1 MVKVYKNVCI
11 TGAGNGIGRAIAIA
25 MSNEGYN
32 VVCADI
38 DLKQAKDT
46 LDFILNKQGSGIAVE
61 TDVTKAFD
69 IKNMINTTCLLYT
82 SPSPRDLMRSRMP
95 SSA

>member
-32 VVCADI
+32 VTCADI
-38 DLKQAKDT
+38 DLQQK
-46 LDFILNKQGSGIAVE
+46 LNKIGFKNVKVFPPGI
-61 TDVTKAFD
+61 KGWRKI
-69 IKNMINTTCLLYT
+69 IKK
-82 SPSPRDLMRSRMP
+82 D
-95 SSA
+95 

>member
-11 TGAGNGIGRAIAIA
+11 TGAGNGIGRAVAIA

-46 LDFILNKQGSGIAVE
+46 LDFILNKQ
-61 TDVTKAFD
+61 
-69 IKNMINTTCLLYT
+69 
-82 SPSPRDLMRSRMP
+82 
-95 SSA
+95 